1 MKHREPVS
9 QIMSKAVKSVHRKQ
23 NLADVQQLM
32 DAFNIR
38 HIPVVDGEAVVG
50 ILSRTDIMHAR
61 YGAIKGGEELQM
73 NLLEQMPVE
82 KAMTPNPQTVSPGV
96 SIREVGSILHE
107 KNFSALPV
115 VEDQK
120 LVGMVTTKDLIGYL
134 LEQY

>member
-9 QIMSKAVKSVHRKQ
+9 HIMSQDVKSVHRKQ
-23 NLADVQQLM
+23 NLAEVQQLM
-32 DAFNIR
+32 DEFKIR
-38 HIPVVDGEAVVG
+38 HVPVVDGDAVVG
-50 ILSRTDIMHAR
+50 MLSRTDIMHAR

-82 KAMTPNPQTVSPGV
+82 KAMTPDPQTVTPGL
-96 SIREVGSILHE
+96 SIREVGGILHE

-115 VEDQK
+115 VEDKK